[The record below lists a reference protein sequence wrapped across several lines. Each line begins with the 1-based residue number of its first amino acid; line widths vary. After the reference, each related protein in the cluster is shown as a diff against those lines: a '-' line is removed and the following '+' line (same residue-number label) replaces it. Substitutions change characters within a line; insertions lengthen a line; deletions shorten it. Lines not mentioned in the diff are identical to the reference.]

1 MRHAPAPKP
10 LTEAQ
15 RIQKTLC
22 CILLSALTA
31 AIGIWGV
38 LWTLA
43 ALLDGAL
50 SILHILAA
58 LAGGILSVTFLDIA
72 EHETEGK

>member
-1 MRHAPAPKP
+1 MRHADTPRP

-15 RIQKTLC
+15 RTQKTVF
-22 CILLSALTA
+22 CILVSALTA

-58 LAGGILSVTFLDIA
+58 ITGGILSVTFLDIA
-72 EHETEGK
+72 EHETEND